1 VAARDPYQ
9 PPVREVEVE
18 VLPPESVGT
27 PHEVEPLFRWLALFM
42 DNLVRI
48 PGTNF
53 RIGLDPI
60 IGLVPGI
67 GDTGSALISAMALVK
82 AARLGL
88 PKIVMAR
95 MSLNILI
102 NQIIGTVPVVG
113 DAFSAWFKSNARNY
127 KLLQE
132 HTGPRRKSN
141 RSDWAFVI
149 GVIFIMG
156 LIVLAGLSMSF
167 LLIRELLRLFGLA

>member
-1 VAARDPYQ
+1 
-9 PPVREVEVE
+9 VEFE
-18 VLPPESVGT
+18 VLPPESAT
-27 PHEVEPLFRWLALFM
+27 DSREAEPLFRWLAFFM
-42 DNLVRI
+42 DNLVRV

-60 IGLVPGI
+60 IGLIPGV
-67 GDTGSALISAMALVK
+67 GDTGAAVISAMALLK

-95 MSLNILI
+95 MALNILI
-102 NQIIGTVPVVG
+102 NQIVGIVPVVG

-132 HTGPRRKSN
+132 HAGPRRKSN
-141 RSDWAFVI
+141 RSDWAFVV
-149 GVIFIMG
+149 GVLLLLG
-156 LIVLAGLSMSF
+156 LVVVVGLGVTVFVLQQLF
-167 LLIRELLRLFGLA
+167 QLLGLA